1 MTRPPPDAAGEA
13 RRPVP
18 ADDRL
23 RVLLAALEESELEGI
38 WTLALRCKP
47 DADGFV
53 AASRDRRIDCI
64 SREWRAVHG
73 HTVLNRMRAPH
84 ALPWKR
90 ILIDVA
96 DKLNPGW
103 RWTSFSMS
111 DAHSEEAIEQAI
123 LRMYDERIRQMWAK
137 MKPAKREK
145 LALALDAEFD
155 RITESL
161 NLAGVTIGLRSVT
174 VTSLGHAISAGL
186 LSGAGALAL
195 AQGAGSFLV
204 GGLLGGV
211 LYQLGLWIVV
221 RLFGVWTGAQIVAGG
236 SAATIG
242 TVLVSAPA
250 AAAFVANA
258 LMATSYRKT
267 VPATLRLLTAHEL
280 RRQVANLEA
289 RER

>member
-64 SREWRAVHG
+64 S
-73 HTVLNRMRAPH
+73 
-84 ALPWKR
+84 
-90 ILIDVA
+90 
-96 DKLNPGW
+96 KLNPGW
-103 RWTSFSMS
+103 RWTSFSMG

-145 LALALDAEFD
+145 LAQALDAEFD

-221 RLFGVWTGAQIVAGG
+221 RLFGVWTGAQIVVGG

-242 TVLVSAPA
+242 SVLVSAPA

-280 RRQVANLEA
+280 RRQLANLEA
-289 RER
+289 RKG